1 MQEVQFPGF
10 FDLQVNGFAG
20 VDFNDP
26 ALGPEQVGHAIA
38 AMRAT
43 GVTRFLAALISAPL
57 DSFSRCARTLASC
70 SDPGLAGV
78 HLEGPYLSR
87 EARGAHP
94 AEHLAPAS
102 VEDFQRR
109 QDAAGGRIRLVTLAP
124 EIPGALGLID
134 YLVSSGV
141 RVAIGHSAAHPSV
154 IGEAVRAGATL
165 STHLG
170 NGCPA
175 VLPRHPNLLWEQL
188 AADGLVAGLIV
199 DGHHLSASVV
209 KLMVRA
215 KSLART
221 VLVTDATA
229 AAGQPP
235 GRYRLG
241 QMPVELSPSGRV
253 TLAGTDVL
261 AGSALTLDAAVASTT
276 RFTGHPLADVLP
288 LATTQPARSVG
299 LETAG
304 RVVGRWDAGASVLSI
319 LRVDP

>member
-26 ALGPEQVGHAIA
+26 AIGPDDLGPAIA

-57 DSFSRCARTLASC
+57 AAFSRCARTLVSC
-70 SDPGLAGV
+70 SDPALAGI
-78 HLEGPYLSR
+78 HLEGPYLSPD
-87 EARGAHP
+87 ARGAHP
-94 AEHLAPAS
+94 VEHLAPAS
-102 VEDFQRR
+102 IDDFQRR

-124 EIPGALGLID
+124 EVPGALALIE
-134 YLVSSGV
+134 YLVSIGV
-141 RVAIGHSAAHPSV
+141 RVAIGHTAADPPV
-154 IGEAVRAGATL
+154 IAEAVRAGATL

-175 VLPRHPNLLWEQL
+175 VLPRHPNLIWEQL

-209 KLMVRA
+209 KVMVRA

-229 AAGQPP
+229 AAGRPP

-241 QMPVELSPSGRV
+241 QMPVDLSPSGRV
-253 TLAGTDVL
+253 TLVGTNVL
-261 AGSALTLDAAVASTT
+261 AGSALTLDAAVASTA
-276 RFTGHPLADVLP
+276 RFTGHALADVLP
-288 LATTQPARSVG
+288 LASTQPARSVG

-304 RVVGRWDAGASVLSI
+304 QVVGRWDAGASALSI
-319 LRVDP
+319 LRVDV